1 MALYTRANLCRLLN
15 ISQAVITMAVK
26 RGHLVLTDGKIDDAL
41 SPNDLF
47 IAKKLSKPDAA
58 QTPQE
63 DITEKK
69 TLPPPDDDKEDFQM
83 IARTNSNEL
92 VRLKTLKDKIWIKK
106 TNEDYEIAKIK
117 KEKMK
122 GEVIPVELIKN
133 LFQAHT
139 QSIVSA
145 QKDGIEDLLIQISA
159 ESRMKGDQLA
169 RLRGKMVAI
178 LNTGVEK
185 SVNATKR
192 NLKAIVSAYSL
203 KREVGERG

>member
-1 MALYTRANLCRLLN
+1 
-15 ISQAVITMAVK
+15 MAVK